1 MKQER
6 SYFKNMELINTHDL
20 NKIPAFQMAYQ
31 VVKGRHYLYCSLW
44 YGAGFH
50 IVDVSDPKNLKQ
62 KFVPDPRGK
71 PGTVTPKVQVAD
83 GIMII
88 GAAQR
93 PKFLNDGQDISIFD
107 GGIQIYDVQTDP
119 WNPKLLSVWDCSDG
133 DCFSGTGTH
142 RNFYAGGRYAH
153 LSASCRNFT
162 NNIYRIVDIADPKNP
177 VEAGRW
183 WLKEQFAG
191 GMEATT
197 EGGPYHLHMPMVRG
211 DRAYLAYCGYGLIIL
226 DISDVTRPKFVGGL
240 RTKPP
245 FNDGISLHTAQPLST
260 NPNLILISSEHSRK
274 EQIGFA
280 GIVDV
285 SDETKP
291 ALVSIFPTYDIPEGA
306 SYKNYYDKPGSA
318 GPHNWHSPQGQPDLE
333 DRPDRLYHTC
343 FNGGL
348 RVYDFSDPYLP
359 KEIASFI
366 PDDPAEALDG
376 HKMRGHGDIIA
387 CCEDVLVDK
396 RGYIFVV
403 DSNGG
408 LYILRCT
415 V

>member
-1 MKQER
+1 MNPEK
-6 SYFKNMELINTHDL
+6 SYFKNMELINAHDL
-20 NKIPAFQMAYQ
+20 NKIPPFQMAYQ
-31 VVKGRHYLYCSLW
+31 VVKDHHYLYCSLF

-50 IVDVSDPKNLKQ
+50 ILDVTDPKNLKH
-62 KFVPDPRGK
+62 KFVPEPRGK

-88 GAAQR
+88 GTAQR
-93 PKFLNDGQDISIFD
+93 PHFLNDGQDTSIFD
-107 GGIQIYDVQTDP
+107 GGIQIYDVLTDP

-142 RNFYAGGRYAH
+142 RNYYAGGRYVH

-162 NNIYRIVDIADPKNP
+162 NNIYRILDIIDPKNP
-177 VEAGRW
+177 VEVGSW

-197 EGGPYHLHMPMVRG
+197 EGGPFHLHMPMVRE
-211 DRAYLAYCGYGLIIL
+211 DRAYLAYCGYGLVIV
-226 DISDVTRPKFVGGL
+226 DISDVTRPKFVSSL
-240 RTKPP
+240 RTNPP
-245 FNDGISLHTAQPLST
+245 FGGAISMHTAQPLS
-260 NPNLILISSEHSRK
+260 NPNLVLISSEHSDPSML
-274 EQIGFA
+274 GFA
-280 GIVDV
+280 GIVDT
-285 SDETKP
+285 SDEKKP
-291 ALVSIFPTYDIPEGA
+291 ALVTIFPSYEIPEGA
-306 SYKNYYDKPGSA
+306 KFKNYYQKPGGT

-343 FNGGL
+343 FNAGL
-348 RVYDFSDPYLP
+348 RVYDISDHYLP
-359 KEIASFI
+359 KEIATFI
-366 PDDPAEALDG
+366 PDDPTEALDG
-376 HKMRGHGDIIA
+376 HKMRGRGDIMA

-396 RGYIFVV
+396 RGYIYVV